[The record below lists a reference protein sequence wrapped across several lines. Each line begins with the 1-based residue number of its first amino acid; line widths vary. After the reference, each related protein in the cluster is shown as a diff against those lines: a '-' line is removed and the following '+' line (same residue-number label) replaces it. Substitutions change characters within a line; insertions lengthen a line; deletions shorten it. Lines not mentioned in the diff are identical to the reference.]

1 MKFTIQKPCNYVQ
14 VRGEATRRLEA
25 EITQSVELR
34 TSKLQKSK
42 KGRLCA
48 LILTQRKGLCS
59 KFFLHMLDSYLK

>member
-42 KGRLCA
+42 RGRLCA
-48 LILTQRKGLCS
+48 LILIRKGVYAPNFAPIS
-59 KFFLHMLDSYLK
+59 